1 MTTPAPVKSTA
12 RARRRAARTGPR
24 PQLRMGLNGFLV
36 AWLLPNLVMAAL
48 VAVLAVLPGLQ
59 AFGSLTPLLTVV
71 GIAGLVV
78 GLPLCLV
85 VNFAFRHVLNQW
97 VHVLAYALIGMLYGL
112 VVLTQGAVGILPM
125 LIPVIGFP
133 AAVLMALGRMAARPL
148 VQVVTPG
155 QEAEAGSAAQTASP
169 ADPEPSERAA
179 RGA

>member
-1 MTTPAPVKSTA
+1 
-12 RARRRAARTGPR
+12 
-24 PQLRMGLNGFLV
+24 MGLNGFLV

-78 GLPLCLV
+78 GLPLCLL

-112 VVLTQGAVGILPM
+112 VVLTQGAAGILPM

-169 ADPEPSERAA
+169 ADP
-179 RGA
+179 

>member
-1 MTTPAPVKSTA
+1 
-12 RARRRAARTGPR
+12 
-24 PQLRMGLNGFLV
+24 MGLNGFLV

-78 GLPLCLV
+78 GLPLCLL

-112 VVLTQGAVGILPM
+112 VVLTQGAAGILPM

-155 QEAEAGSAAQTASP
+155 QEAEARSAAQTASP

>member
-12 RARRRAARTGPR
+12 RARRRAARSGPR

-48 VAVLAVLPGLQ
+48 VAVLAVVPGLQ
-59 AFGSLTPLLTVV
+59 AFGSLAPLLTVV
-71 GIAGLVV
+71 GVAGLVV
-78 GLPLCLV
+78 GLPLCLL
-85 VNFAFRHVLNQW
+85 VNQAFRHVLNQW

-112 VVLTQGAVGILPM
+112 VVLTQGAAGILPM

-148 VQVVTPG
+148 VRVVTPG
-155 QEAEAGSAAQTASP
+155 EEPAAGPAEDHE
-169 ADPEPSERAA
+169 DPEPAERAA
-179 RGA
+179 RAE